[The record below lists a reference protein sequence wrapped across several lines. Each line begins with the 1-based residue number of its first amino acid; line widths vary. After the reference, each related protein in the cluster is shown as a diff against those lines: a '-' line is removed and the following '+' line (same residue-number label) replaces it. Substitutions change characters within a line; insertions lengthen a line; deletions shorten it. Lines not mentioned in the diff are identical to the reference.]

1 MKNNKKLFLSVA
13 LLTTLAFSGAL
24 VSCDSNI
31 HIIPKDIPALYKADE
46 VVEGET
52 ENAEP
57 IQPSENVEETPSEI
71 VDETPSGEEETPSE
85 EEETPSEEET
95 LQQKIEELEAT
106 LKAQTEELWSKELVS
121 GLTIGGAVLFAMEL
135 LMTIFKSRANKKK
148 DAEYKDNFIAL
159 ENKYTELVSCYE
171 KAKVETDKFLET
183 ACNEMNSMKNEC
195 VSILKSLNEIIP
207 ELKNYEQFNQRL
219 ITIINILDI
228 LSFTPE
234 NVKNGVAE
242 QVKKLI
248 EEVK

>member
-24 VSCDSNI
+24 VSCDSNVP
-31 HIIPKDIPALYKADE
+31 IIPKDIPTLYKADE
-46 VVEGET
+46 VVDGGT
-52 ENAEP
+52 GNTEP
-57 IQPSENVEETPSEI
+57 IPPSTNEE
-71 VDETPSGEEETPSE
+71 ETPSGEEEIN
-85 EEETPSEEET
+85 PSEEET
-95 LQQKIEELEAT
+95 LQQKIEELEAM

-121 GLTIGGAVLFAMEL
+121 GLTIGGAILFAMEL

-219 ITIINILDI
+219 ITVINILDT

>member
-24 VSCDSNI
+24 VSCDSDVPL
-31 HIIPKDIPALYKADE
+31 IPKDIPTLYKADE

-52 ENAEP
+52 ENTEP
-57 IQPSENVEETPSEI
+57 IPPSEN
-71 VDETPSGEEETPSE
+71 VDETPSGEEEIN
-85 EEETPSEEET
+85 PSEEET
-95 LQQKIEELEAT
+95 LQQKIEELEAM

-135 LMTIFKSRANKKK
+135 LMTIFKSRVNKKK

-219 ITIINILDI
+219 ITVINILDT

>member
-1 MKNNKKLFLSVA
+1 MKKNKKLFLSVA

-24 VSCDSNI
+24 VSCDSNVP
-31 HIIPKDIPALYKADE
+31 IIPKDIPALYKADE

-52 ENAEP
+52 ENTEP
-57 IQPSENVEETPSEI
+57 IPPSTNEE
-71 VDETPSGEEETPSE
+71 ETPSGEEIN
-85 EEETPSEEET
+85 PSEEET
-95 LQQKIEELEAT
+95 LQQKIEELEAM

-121 GLTIGGAVLFAMEL
+121 GLTIGGAILFAMEL

-159 ENKYTELVSCYE
+159 ENKYTELVSHFE
-171 KAKVETDKFLET
+171 KTKVENDKFLET

-219 ITIINILDI
+219 ITIINILDT

>member
-13 LLTTLAFSGAL
+13 LLTTIAFSGAL
-24 VSCDSNI
+24 VSCDSDVPL
-31 HIIPKDIPALYKADE
+31 IPKDIPTLYKADE

-52 ENAEP
+52 ENTEP
-57 IQPSENVEETPSEI
+57 IPPSTN
-71 VDETPSGEEETPSE
+71 EEETPSGN

-95 LQQKIEELEAT
+95 LQQKIEELEAM

-121 GLTIGGAVLFAMEL
+121 GLTIGGAILFAMEL
-135 LMTIFKSRANKKK
+135 LMTIFKTRVNKKK

-219 ITIINILDI
+219 ITVINILDI

>member
-13 LLTTLAFSGAL
+13 LLTTIAFSGAL
-24 VSCDSNI
+24 VSCDSNVP
-31 HIIPKDIPALYKADE
+31 IIPKDIPALYKADE

-52 ENAEP
+52 ENTEP
-57 IQPSENVEETPSEI
+57 IPPSTNEE
-71 VDETPSGEEETPSE
+71 ETPSGEEEI
-85 EEETPSEEET
+85 TPSEEET
-95 LQQKIEELEAT
+95 LKEKIEELEAT
-106 LKAQTEELWSKELVS
+106 LKAQTEELWSRELVS
-121 GLTIGGAVLFAMEL
+121 GLTIGGVILFAMET
-135 LMTIFKSRANKKK
+135 LMTIFKTRANKKK

-159 ENKYTELVSCYE
+159 ENKYTELVSYYE
-171 KAKVETDKFLET
+171 KTKVETDKFLET

-219 ITIINILDI
+219 ITVINILDT

>member
-1 MKNNKKLFLSVA
+1 MKKNKKLFLSVA

-24 VSCDSNI
+24 VSCDSNVP
-31 HIIPKDIPALYKADE
+31 IIPKDIPTLYKADE

-52 ENAEP
+52 ENTEP
-57 IQPSENVEETPSEI
+57 IPPSENVEETPSEN
-71 VDETPSGEEETPSE
+71 V
-85 EEETPSEEET
+85 EETPSEEET
-95 LQQKIEELEAT
+95 LKQKIEELEAT

-121 GLTIGGAVLFAMEL
+121 GITIGGAILFAMEL

-159 ENKYTELVSCYE
+159 ENKYTELVSYYE

>member
-24 VSCDSNI
+24 VSCDSDVPL
-31 HIIPKDIPALYKADE
+31 IPKDIPTLYKADE

-52 ENAEP
+52 ENTEP
-57 IQPSENVEETPSEI
+57 IPPSTN
-71 VDETPSGEEETPSE
+71 EEETPSGNE
-85 EEETPSEEET
+85 EEITPSEEET
-95 LQQKIEELEAT
+95 LKQKIEELEAT

-121 GLTIGGAVLFAMEL
+121 GITIGGAILFAMEL

-159 ENKYTELVSCYE
+159 ENKYTELVSYYE

-219 ITIINILDI
+219 ITVINILDT

>member
-13 LLTTLAFSGAL
+13 LLTTIAFSGAL
-24 VSCDSNI
+24 VSCDSDVPL
-31 HIIPKDIPALYKADE
+31 IPKDIPTLYKADE

-52 ENAEP
+52 ENTEP
-57 IQPSENVEETPSEI
+57 IPPSTNEE
-71 VDETPSGEEETPSE
+71 ETPSGEEEIN
-85 EEETPSEEET
+85 PSEEET
-95 LQQKIEELEAT
+95 LQQKIEELEAM

-135 LMTIFKSRANKKK
+135 LMTIFKTRVNKKK

-219 ITIINILDI
+219 ITVINILDT

>member
-13 LLTTLAFSGAL
+13 LLTTIAFSGAL
-24 VSCDSNI
+24 VSCDSDVPL
-31 HIIPKDIPALYKADE
+31 IPKDIPTLYKADE

-52 ENAEP
+52 ENTEP
-57 IQPSENVEETPSEI
+57 IPPSTN
-71 VDETPSGEEETPSE
+71 EEETPSGN

-95 LQQKIEELEAT
+95 LQQKIEELEAM

-135 LMTIFKSRANKKK
+135 LMTIFKTRVNKKK

-219 ITIINILDI
+219 ITVINILDT

>member
-1 MKNNKKLFLSVA
+1 MKKNKKLFLSVA

-24 VSCDSNI
+24 VSCDSNVP
-31 HIIPKDIPALYKADE
+31 IIPKDIPTLYKADE

-52 ENAEP
+52 ENTEP
-57 IQPSENVEETPSEI
+57 IPPSTNEE
-71 VDETPSGEEETPSE
+71 ETPSGEEEI
-85 EEETPSEEET
+85 TPSEEET
-95 LQQKIEELEAT
+95 LKEKIEELEAT

-121 GLTIGGAVLFAMEL
+121 GLTIGGAILFAMEL

-159 ENKYTELVSCYE
+159 ENKYTELVSYYE
-171 KAKVETDKFLET
+171 KAKVENDKFLET

-219 ITIINILDI
+219 ITVINILDT

>member
-24 VSCDSNI
+24 VSCDSNVP
-31 HIIPKDIPALYKADE
+31 IIPKDIPTLYKADE

-52 ENAEP
+52 GNTEP
-57 IQPSENVEETPSEI
+57 IPPSENVEETPS
-71 VDETPSGEEETPSE
+71 GEEEIN
-85 EEETPSEEET
+85 PSEEET
-95 LQQKIEELEAT
+95 LQQKIEELEAM

-219 ITIINILDI
+219 ITVINILDT

>member
-13 LLTTLAFSGAL
+13 LLTTIAFSGAL
-24 VSCDSNI
+24 VSCDSDVP
-31 HIIPKDIPALYKADE
+31 IIPKDIPTLYKADE

-52 ENAEP
+52 ENTEP
-57 IQPSENVEETPSEI
+57 IPPSTNEE
-71 VDETPSGEEETPSE
+71 ETPSGEGEI
-85 EEETPSEEET
+85 TPSEEET
-95 LQQKIEELEAT
+95 LKEKIEELEAT

-121 GLTIGGAVLFAMEL
+121 GITIGGAILFAMEL
-135 LMTIFKSRANKKK
+135 LMTIFKTRVNKKK

-159 ENKYTELVSCYE
+159 ENKYTELVSYYE

-219 ITIINILDI
+219 ITVINILDT

>member
-24 VSCDSNI
+24 VSCDSNVP
-31 HIIPKDIPALYKADE
+31 IIPKDIPTLYKADE

-52 ENAEP
+52 ENTEP
-57 IQPSENVEETPSEI
+57 IPPSENVEETPS
-71 VDETPSGEEETPSE
+71 GEEEITPSE
-85 EEETPSEEET
+85 KET

-121 GLTIGGAVLFAMEL
+121 GLTIGGAVLFAMET
-135 LMTIFKSRANKKK
+135 LMTILKSHFNKKK

-159 ENKYTELVSCYE
+159 ENKYTELVSYYE

-219 ITIINILDI
+219 ITVINILDT

>member
-24 VSCDSNI
+24 VSCDSNVP
-31 HIIPKDIPALYKADE
+31 IIPKDIPTLYKADE

-52 ENAEP
+52 ENTEP
-57 IQPSENVEETPSEI
+57 IPPSENVEETPS
-71 VDETPSGEEETPSE
+71 GEEEIN
-85 EEETPSEEET
+85 PSEEET
-95 LQQKIEELEAT
+95 LQQKIEELEAM

-121 GLTIGGAVLFAMEL
+121 GLTIGGAILFAMEL

>member
-13 LLTTLAFSGAL
+13 LLTTIAFSGAL
-24 VSCDSNI
+24 VSCDSDVPL
-31 HIIPKDIPALYKADE
+31 IPKDIPTLYKADE

-52 ENAEP
+52 ENTEP
-57 IQPSENVEETPSEI
+57 IPPSENVEETPS
-71 VDETPSGEEETPSE
+71 GN

-95 LQQKIEELEAT
+95 LQQKIEELEAM

-121 GLTIGGAVLFAMEL
+121 GITIGGAILFAMEL

-219 ITIINILDI
+219 ITVINILDT

>member
-24 VSCDSNI
+24 VSCDSDVPL
-31 HIIPKDIPALYKADE
+31 IPKDIPTLYKADE

-52 ENAEP
+52 ENTEP
-57 IQPSENVEETPSEI
+57 IPPSENVEETPS
-71 VDETPSGEEETPSE
+71 G

-95 LQQKIEELEAT
+95 LQQKIEELEAM

-135 LMTIFKSRANKKK
+135 LMTIFKTRANKKK

-219 ITIINILDI
+219 ITVINILDT

>member
-24 VSCDSNI
+24 VSCDSDVPL
-31 HIIPKDIPALYKADE
+31 IPKDIPTLYKADE

-52 ENAEP
+52 ENTEP
-57 IQPSENVEETPSEI
+57 IPPSENVEETPS
-71 VDETPSGEEETPSE
+71 G

-121 GLTIGGAVLFAMEL
+121 GLTIGGAILFAMEL

>member
-24 VSCDSNI
+24 VSCDSDVPL
-31 HIIPKDIPALYKADE
+31 IPKDIPTLYKADE

-52 ENAEP
+52 ENTEP
-57 IQPSENVEETPSEI
+57 IPPSENVEETPS
-71 VDETPSGEEETPSE
+71 GEEEI
-85 EEETPSEEET
+85 TPSEEET
-95 LQQKIEELEAT
+95 LQQKIEELEAM

-121 GLTIGGAVLFAMEL
+121 GLTIGGAILFAMEL

-219 ITIINILDI
+219 ITVINILDT

>member
-24 VSCDSNI
+24 VSCDSNVP
-31 HIIPKDIPALYKADE
+31 IIPKDIPTLYKADE

-52 ENAEP
+52 ENTEP
-57 IQPSENVEETPSEI
+57 IPPSAN
-71 VDETPSGEEETPSE
+71 

-95 LQQKIEELEAT
+95 LKQKIEELEAT
-106 LKAQTEELWSKELVS
+106 LKAQTEELWSRELVS
-121 GLTIGGAVLFAMEL
+121 GLTIGGVILFAMET
-135 LMTIFKSRANKKK
+135 LMTIFKTRVNKKK

-159 ENKYTELVSCYE
+159 ENKYTELVSYYE

-219 ITIINILDI
+219 ITVINILDT

>member
-24 VSCDSNI
+24 VSCDSDVPL
-31 HIIPKDIPALYKADE
+31 IPKDIPTLYKADE

-52 ENAEP
+52 ENTEP
-57 IQPSENVEETPSEI
+57 IPPSTNEE
-71 VDETPSGEEETPSE
+71 ETPSGEEEI
-85 EEETPSEEET
+85 TPSEEET
-95 LQQKIEELEAT
+95 LEKKIEELEAM
-106 LKAQTEELWSKELVS
+106 LKAQAEELWSKELVS
-121 GLTIGGAVLFAMEL
+121 GLTIGGAILFAMEL

-159 ENKYTELVSCYE
+159 ENKYTELVSYYE

>member
-13 LLTTLAFSGAL
+13 LLTTIAFSGAL
-24 VSCDSNI
+24 VSCDSDVPL
-31 HIIPKDIPALYKADE
+31 IPKDIPTLYKADE

-52 ENAEP
+52 ENTEP
-57 IQPSENVEETPSEI
+57 IPPSENVEETPS
-71 VDETPSGEEETPSE
+71 GN

-95 LQQKIEELEAT
+95 LQQKIEELEAM

-121 GLTIGGAVLFAMEL
+121 GLTIGGAILFAMEL

-219 ITIINILDI
+219 ITVINILDT

>member
-24 VSCDSNI
+24 VSCDSDVPL
-31 HIIPKDIPALYKADE
+31 IPKDIPTLYKADE

-52 ENAEP
+52 ENTEP
-57 IQPSENVEETPSEI
+57 IPPSENVDEI
-71 VDETPSGEEETPSE
+71 PSGEEEIN
-85 EEETPSEEET
+85 PSEEET
-95 LQQKIEELEAT
+95 LQQKIEELEAM

-183 ACNEMNSMKNEC
+183 ACNEMNSMKNEG

-219 ITIINILDI
+219 ITVINILDT

>member
-13 LLTTLAFSGAL
+13 LLTTIAFSGAL
-24 VSCDSNI
+24 VSCDSDVPL
-31 HIIPKDIPALYKADE
+31 IPKDIPTLYKADE

-52 ENAEP
+52 ENTEP
-57 IQPSENVEETPSEI
+57 IPPSTN
-71 VDETPSGEEETPSE
+71 EEETPSGN

-95 LQQKIEELEAT
+95 LQQKIEELEAM

-159 ENKYTELVSCYE
+159 ENKYTELVSYYE
-171 KAKVETDKFLET
+171 KAKLETDKFLET

-219 ITIINILDI
+219 ITVINILDT

>member
-13 LLTTLAFSGAL
+13 LLTTIAFSGAL
-24 VSCDSNI
+24 VSCDSDVPL
-31 HIIPKDIPALYKADE
+31 IPKDIPTLYKADE

-52 ENAEP
+52 ENTEP
-57 IQPSENVEETPSEI
+57 IPPSTNEE
-71 VDETPSGEEETPSE
+71 ETPSGEEEI
-85 EEETPSEEET
+85 TPSEEET
-95 LQQKIEELEAT
+95 LKEKIEELEAT

-121 GLTIGGAVLFAMEL
+121 GITIGGAILFAMEL
-135 LMTIFKSRANKKK
+135 LSVIFKTRVNKKK

-159 ENKYTELVSCYE
+159 ENKYTELVSYYE

-219 ITIINILDI
+219 ITVINILDT

>member
-24 VSCDSNI
+24 VSCDNNVP
-31 HIIPKDIPALYKADE
+31 IIPKDIPTLYKADE

-52 ENAEP
+52 ENTDP
-57 IQPSENVEETPSEI
+57 IPPSENVEETPS
-71 VDETPSGEEETPSE
+71 GEEA
-85 EEETPSEEET
+85 PSEEET
-95 LQQKIEELEAT
+95 LKQKIEELEAT

-121 GLTIGGAVLFAMEL
+121 GLTIGGAILFAMEL

-159 ENKYTELVSCYE
+159 ENKYTELVSYYE
-171 KAKVETDKFLET
+171 KAKLETDKFLET

-219 ITIINILDI
+219 ITVINILDI

>member
-24 VSCDSNI
+24 VSCDSNVP
-31 HIIPKDIPALYKADE
+31 IIPKDIPTLYKADE

-52 ENAEP
+52 ENTEP
-57 IQPSENVEETPSEI
+57 IPPSTN
-71 VDETPSGEEETPSE
+71 

-95 LQQKIEELEAT
+95 LKQKIEELEAM
-106 LKAQTEELWSKELVS
+106 LKAQTEELWSRELVS
-121 GLTIGGAVLFAMEL
+121 GLTIGGVILFAMET
-135 LMTIFKSRANKKK
+135 LMTIFKTRANKKK

-159 ENKYTELVSCYE
+159 ENKYTELVACYE

-219 ITIINILDI
+219 ITVINILDT

>member
-24 VSCDSNI
+24 VSCDSNVP
-31 HIIPKDIPALYKADE
+31 IIPKDIPTLYKADE
-46 VVEGET
+46 VVEAET
-52 ENAEP
+52 ENTEP
-57 IQPSENVEETPSEI
+57 IPPSGNEE
-71 VDETPSGEEETPSE
+71 ETPSGEEEIN
-85 EEETPSEEET
+85 PSEEET
-95 LQQKIEELEAT
+95 LQQKIEELEAM
-106 LKAQTEELWSKELVS
+106 LKAQTEELWSRELVS
-121 GLTIGGAVLFAMEL
+121 GLTIGGVILFAMET

-159 ENKYTELVSCYE
+159 ENKYTELVSYYE

-219 ITIINILDI
+219 ITVINILDT

>member
-1 MKNNKKLFLSVA
+1 MKKNKKLFLSVA

-24 VSCDSNI
+24 VSCDSNVP
-31 HIIPKDIPALYKADE
+31 IIPKDIPTLYKADE

-52 ENAEP
+52 ENTEP
-57 IQPSENVEETPSEI
+57 IP
-71 VDETPSGEEETPSE
+71 PSGNEEEI
-85 EEETPSEEET
+85 TPSEEET
-95 LQQKIEELEAT
+95 LKEKIEELEAT

-121 GLTIGGAVLFAMEL
+121 GLTIGGAILFAMEL

-159 ENKYTELVSCYE
+159 ENKYTELVSYYE

-219 ITIINILDI
+219 ITIINILDT

>member
-1 MKNNKKLFLSVA
+1 MKKNKKLFLSVA

-24 VSCDSNI
+24 VSCDSNVP
-31 HIIPKDIPALYKADE
+31 IIPKDIPTLYKADE

-52 ENAEP
+52 ENTEP
-57 IQPSENVEETPSEI
+57 IPPSTN
-71 VDETPSGEEETPSE
+71 EEETLSGNE
-85 EEETPSEEET
+85 EEITPSEEET
-95 LQQKIEELEAT
+95 LKEKIEELEAT

-121 GLTIGGAVLFAMEL
+121 GITIGGAVLFAMET
-135 LMTIFKSRANKKK
+135 LMTILKSHFNKKK

-159 ENKYTELVSCYE
+159 ENKYTELVSYYE

-219 ITIINILDI
+219 ITVINILDT

>member
-24 VSCDSNI
+24 VSCDSNVP
-31 HIIPKDIPALYKADE
+31 IIPKDIPTLYKADE

-52 ENAEP
+52 ENTEP
-57 IQPSENVEETPSEI
+57 IPPSTNEE
-71 VDETPSGEEETPSE
+71 ETPSGEEEIN
-85 EEETPSEEET
+85 PSEEET
-95 LQQKIEELEAT
+95 LQQKIEELEAM

-121 GLTIGGAVLFAMEL
+121 GLTIGGAILFAMEL

-219 ITIINILDI
+219 ITVINILDT

>member
-24 VSCDSNI
+24 VSCDSNVP
-31 HIIPKDIPALYKADE
+31 IIPKDIPTLYKADE

-52 ENAEP
+52 ENTEP
-57 IQPSENVEETPSEI
+57 IPPSTNEE
-71 VDETPSGEEETPSE
+71 ETPSGEEEIN
-85 EEETPSEEET
+85 PSEEET
-95 LQQKIEELEAT
+95 LQQKIEELEAM
-106 LKAQTEELWSKELVS
+106 LKAQTEELWSRELVS
-121 GLTIGGAVLFAMEL
+121 GLTIGGVILFAMET
-135 LMTIFKSRANKKK
+135 LMTIFKTRANKKK

-159 ENKYTELVSCYE
+159 ENKYTELVACYE

-219 ITIINILDI
+219 ITVINILDT